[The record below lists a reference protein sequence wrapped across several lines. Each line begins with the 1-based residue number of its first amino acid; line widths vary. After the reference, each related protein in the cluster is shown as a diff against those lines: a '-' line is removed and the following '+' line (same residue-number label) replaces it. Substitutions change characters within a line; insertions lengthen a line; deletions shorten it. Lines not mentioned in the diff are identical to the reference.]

1 MASMSINHRLCVGFS
16 EAGMRPLKVSP
27 KFAWKKI
34 DLEVWPKRRA
44 LRGSV
49 SIKVSHDDAIGLVR
63 GVLISR

>member
-1 MASMSINHRLCVGFS
+1 
-16 EAGMRPLKVSP
+16 MRPLKVSP